1 MEVSSLLN
9 VTYVS
14 CILHNVCE
22 LQKNEYLPFWNENE
36 VVPEVVADEIDE
48 DNNLPHDDNDIRV
61 TLADYS
67 TA

>member
-9 VTYVS
+9 VTYAS

-22 LQKNEYLPFWNENE
+22 LQKNEYLLWNENE